1 MASRKRS
8 RPATMEGVS
17 KMVELRFVA
26 PDGTAELSAVRL
38 QYRALLPNVDA
49 SGAFCPPGVWSEW
62 RDVPTVTESKATRQ
76 DAA

>member
-1 MASRKRS
+1 MSDVDC
-8 RPATMEGVS
+8 GCVS
-17 KMVELRFVA
+17 SGIGSGTRTGVA
-26 PDGTAELSAVRL
+26 PDGTAEHSAVRL

-62 RDVPTVTESKATRQ
+62 RDVPTVTESEATCQ